1 MNQLEVLEH
10 QIAELDDDAFT
21 QLRDW
26 FAEFEKTRLQDNYWA
41 EQAEQALKT
50 GFAGCEETARR
61 LQERL
66 NAET

>member
-10 QIAELDDDAFT
+10 QIADLDNETFT
-21 QLRDW
+21 KLRAW
-26 FAEFEKTRLQDNYWA
+26 FVEFEKIRLHDSYWA

-50 GFAGCEETARR
+50 GFAGCEETEKR
-61 LQERL
+61 LQARL

>member
-1 MNQLEVLEH
+1 MNQLEILEH

-21 QLRDW
+21 KLRDW
-26 FAEFEKTRLQDNYWA
+26 FAEFEKTRLQDNYWV

>member
-21 QLRDW
+21 ELRDW
-26 FAEFEKTRLQDNYWA
+26 FAEFEKTRLQDNSW
-41 EQAEQALKT
+41 AEQALKT